1 MRKLSST
8 VVAVALI
15 TSMLQVVIPA
25 VHAGSGATVSYLALG
40 DSLSVGFQPGPTV
53 NSNGYVDDLYGRME
67 PQIPGLSLKN
77 VGCAGETSRS
87 LITGKHSPCHY
98 AAGSQLDA
106 AVAFLQAHPGQV
118 AFITIDIGA
127 NDLLYRCL
135 DFRTG
140 LFGRACSVDLFPRL
154 QSRVTRIVD
163 ALGIAAGPGV
173 PIVAMSYYDPF
184 LGFWGLVPGGRH
196 AARADQ
202 RIWTLLN
209 AALTTGYEDAG
220 ATVADVAATFKI
232 DDFTNTVVVPG
243 RGRIPMNVAIA
254 CRWTWFCSA
263 KFFTDPHAN
272 DTGYRK
278 IARTFARELKDLLP

>member
-1 MRKLSST
+1 MRRLSST
-8 VVAVALI
+8 LVAVTLI
-15 TSMLQVVIPA
+15 ASMLHVGIEA
-25 VHAGSGATVSYLALG
+25 ADAGSGGTVSYLALG
-40 DSLSVGFQPGPTV
+40 DSLSVGFQPGPTKD
-53 NSNGYVDDLYGRME
+53 SNGYVDDLWRRME
-67 PQIPGLSLKN
+67 PEIPGLRLKN

-98 AAGSQLDA
+98 AAGSQLNA
-106 AVAFLQAHPGQV
+106 AVAYLDAHPGEV

-140 LFGRACSVDLFPRL
+140 VFGRACSIDLFPHV

-163 ALGIAAGPGV
+163 ALATAAGPSV

-184 LGFWGLVPGGRH
+184 LGFWGLIPGGRH

-202 RIWTLLN
+202 RVWTLLN
-209 AALTTGYEDAG
+209 EALTTGYEDGG
-220 ATVADVAATFKI
+220 ATVTDVSATFKI

-243 RGRIPMNVAIA
+243 RGRIPVNVAIA

-263 KFFTDPHAN
+263 KFFGDPHAN

-278 IARTFARELKDLLP
+278 IARTFARDLKDLL